1 MPESRRKLGAAWI
14 PLLLVAGLIA
24 LLPLSAL
31 LELPFERQVKG
42 WVGIDYKPP
51 GYCAPVYDRGSFGAW
66 QREGR
71 LPTLLEEARGVRQGA
86 AIYIVGGVVT
96 PVVDNFGQS
105 TSAFRRYD
113 PRSGRFT
120 SLPPLPRPLNH
131 VGMAARGDSI
141 YVVGGL
147 GNELEYRSS
156 ASDAAWRYDVAER
169 RWHGLEPMPT
179 GRGALGAAI
188 VGDTL
193 YAVGGRD
200 GPDSLNTVEAYDL
213 RRGTWSSVAPI
224 PGDARDH
231 LGVAALSGYLYAV
244 GGRYDD
250 GEELNE
256 FLRYEPPSDRWTELQ
271 SLPIG
276 TSGINLERVGN
287 QLVVTGGE
295 GSKQEFLTGRTFG
308 FDPRAGRWHELPSS
322 PRPRH
327 GYASA
332 GYGGRLYVFGG
343 ARCAGSTPVGTIES
357 LRVRAAKS

>member
-1 MPESRRKLGAAWI
+1 M
-14 PLLLVAGLIA
+14 LVAGVIA

-31 LELPFERQVKG
+31 FELPYERDVKG

-66 QREGR
+66 RREGQ
-71 LPTLLEEARGVRQGA
+71 LPTLLEEARAVRHGD

-96 PVVDNFGQS
+96 PVVDNFGRS
-105 TSAFRRYD
+105 TAAFRRYD
-113 PRSGRFT
+113 PRSGRLT
-120 SLPPLPRPLNH
+120 NLPPLPRPLNH
-131 VGMAARGDSI
+131 VGMAARGNSI

-147 GNELEYRSS
+147 GNELEYRSI
-156 ASDAAWRYDVAER
+156 ASDAAWRYDVAR
-169 RWHGLEPMPT
+169 GRWQELEPMPT
-179 GRGALGAAI
+179 ARGALGAAI

-213 RRGTWSSVAPI
+213 RQGAWSSAAPI
-224 PGDARDH
+224 PGAGRDH
-231 LGVAALSGYLYAV
+231 LGVAALGGFLYAV
-244 GGRYDD
+244 GGRYD
-250 GEELNE
+250 GGKEMNE
-256 FLRYEPPSDRWTELQ
+256 FLRYDPRADRWTEMQ
-271 SLPIG
+271 PLPIG

-308 FDPRAGRWHELPSS
+308 FDPRAGRWRELPAS

-332 GYGGRLYVFGG
+332 GYRGRLYVFGG

-357 LRVRAAKS
+357 LRTGAAKS

>member
-1 MPESRRKLGAAWI
+1 LVIAA
-14 PLLLVAGLIA
+14 VVA

-31 LELPFERQVKG
+31 FELPYERDVKG

-51 GYCAPVYDRGSFGAW
+51 GYCAPIYDRGTFGAW

-71 LPTLLEEARGVRQGA
+71 LPTLLEEARAAGVGD
-86 AIYIVGGVVT
+86 AIYIVGGVIT
-96 PVVDNFGQS
+96 PVVDNFGRS

-131 VGMAARGDSI
+131 VGVAARGNSI

-147 GNELEYRSS
+147 GNELEYRSI
-156 ASDAAWRYDVAER
+156 ASDAAWRYDIAKR
-169 RWHGLEPMPT
+169 RWQELEPMPT
-179 GRGALGAAI
+179 ARGALGAAI
-188 VGDTL
+188 VDDTL
-193 YAVGGRD
+193 YAIGGRN
-200 GPDSLNTVEAYDL
+200 GPDSTDAVEAYDL
-213 RRGTWSSVAPI
+213 TRGTWSSRAPI
-224 PGDARDH
+224 PGPGRDH
-231 LGVAALSGYLYAV
+231 LGVATLGGYVYVVA
-244 GGRYDD
+244 GRYDG
-250 GEELNE
+250 GEEMNE
-256 FLRYEPPSDRWTELQ
+256 FLRYDPRSDRWAEMP
-271 SLPIG
+271 SLPIR
-276 TSGINLERVGN
+276 TSGANLERVGN
-287 QLVVTGGE
+287 QLVITGGE

-308 FDPRAGRWHELPSS
+308 FDARAGSWRELPSS

-343 ARCAGSTPVGTIES
+343 ARCAGSTPVDTIES